1 MTSTHSLTS
10 RYLDVALEHLDL
22 RFDATPVLQDI
33 RWRIRPGER
42 WVLAGGNGA
51 GKTQLLKL
59 VSGDVW
65 PTPTGKERRVYRWRG
80 EHHVT
85 PQFVKDEIAYLGP
98 ERQDRYERYDWNF
111 TATEV
116 IGTGLYRSDIPLDP
130 LSAADHLRIA
140 ALLKRLRIEALA
152 QRRFLTLSYGERR
165 LVLLARA
172 LAWKPALLLLDE
184 VGNGLDAA
192 HGKRLQDFL
201 ASSSRSQL
209 PWVLTTHRQE
219 DIPRSA
225 THLAI
230 LKGGQLQYRGR
241 LTAAALRRAF
251 AVEGLTAPVK
261 PATGARSRAQAAA
274 TAASAGQPLV
284 RLEKADVYVD
294 GTGILT
300 DLNLCV
306 RQGDCWVVHGGNGA
320 GKSTLLRTIYGDHPV
335 ATRGRIWRAGLD
347 PGVPL
352 SEFRAWVGLV
362 APQLQTDHP
371 QYPTVLDTVGS
382 GLHASIGLN
391 EPLTPAERRR
401 AVAALKDFGLRD
413 FARRTLR
420 ALSYGQLRRVLFAR
434 AWVSAPRL
442 LLLDEPYA
450 GVDTP
455 TRHALQTR
463 IELLL
468 QAGLTLV
475 IATHHRAEWPLGAT
489 HELELAAGRVR
500 YSGPVRR

>member
-1 MTSTHSLTS
+1 MTLTHSQTA
-10 RYLDVALEHLDL
+10 RYLDVALDHLCL
-22 RFDATPVLQDI
+22 RFDDTPVLQDI

-65 PTPTGKERRVYRWRG
+65 PTPTGAERRVYRWHG
-80 EHHVT
+80 ERHDT
-85 PQFVKDEIAYLGP
+85 PQSVKDEIAYLGP

-116 IGTGLYRSDIPLDP
+116 IGTGLYHSDIPLDP
-130 LSAADHLRIA
+130 LSVADQTRIT
-140 ALLKRLRIEALA
+140 ALLKRLHIEALA

-184 VGNGLDAA
+184 VCNGLDAV
-192 HGKRLQDFL
+192 HGKRLQAFL
-201 ASSSRSQL
+201 ASTARSAL

-219 DIPRSA
+219 DVPRSA

-241 LTAAALRRAF
+241 LTPAALRRAF
-251 AVEGLTAPVK
+251 DGVAPVAAAK
-261 PATGARSRAQAAA
+261 PVRVLSPRARSAAA
-274 TAASAGQPLV
+274 AGQPLV

-320 GKSTLLRTIYGDHPV
+320 GKSTLLRTIYGDYPV
-335 ATRGRIWRAGLD
+335 ATRGRIWRAGLE

-362 APQLQTDHP
+362 APQLQTDQP
-371 QYPTVLDTVGS
+371 QYLGVVDTVGS

-391 EPLTPAERRR
+391 DRLTPAERRR
-401 AVAALKDFGLRD
+401 AVAALKDFGLQG

-455 TRHALQTR
+455 TRQALQAR